1 MTILK
6 NKEIGD
12 QMERAANQR
21 KLDQL
26 LSNKKEIQKQIDD
39 ANLLREQAHEEY
51 LKEKAQV
58 DAVVQR
64 MIEEDNEQAR
74 II

>member
-1 MTILK
+1 MLK

-12 QMERAANQR
+12 RMQREANQN
-21 KLDQL
+21 KLNQL
-26 LSNKKEIQKQIDD
+26 IDNKRSIQQQLED
-39 ANLLREQAHEEY
+39 ASILRQQAHEEY
-51 LKEKAQV
+51 LKEKSQV